1 MTFCGTICLFLF
13 FFAPLFAR
21 GDDTVS
27 VPDESP
33 TMRCDGGICVL
44 NTAGTDFELSA
55 ELLEKHI
62 GPNVTI
68 INTEEYHGDGFSIRK
83 GVVAVRNADEAAR
96 LSSAL
101 LNRTAVLDHT
111 VYVNHENSETRF
123 TQSIADAQDD
133 AVIGLVNV
141 DRPIPDPDT
150 RFASLE
156 QDPMLGVIP
165 SGLRS
170 EIDPASLIPSPTE
183 GCDSSRCVLIIPV
196 SITVA
201 VDLDT
206 GF

>member
-1 MTFCGTICLFLF
+1 
-13 FFAPLFAR
+13 
-21 GDDTVS
+21 
-27 VPDESP
+27 
-33 TMRCDGGICVL
+33 MRCDGGICVL
-44 NTAGTDFELSA
+44 NTDGTDFELSA

-68 INTEEYHGDGFSIRK
+68 INTEEYHGDGFSIGK

-111 VYVNHENSETRF
+111 VYVNHQNSETRF

-133 AVIGLVNV
+133 PVIGLVNV

-150 RFASLE
+150 RFTSLE
-156 QDPMLGVIP
+156 QDAVLGVIP
-165 SGLRS
+165 SGLRP

-183 GCDSSRCVLIIPV
+183 GCDNSRCVLIIPSAEV
-196 SITVA
+196 FYFGPDPTNTAWLSAITSPPPSPTLPE
-201 VDLDT
+201 VDMYE
-206 GF
+206 